1 VADAGKR
8 VAGGSDRARDRGA
21 SARMSLSLAAA
32 AGVVVGAAT
41 AVPVG
46 AGFGAML
53 GWDAA
58 SAVYVSLVWAS
69 VWRMDAERTA
79 RTAVRED
86 PARATTDAVVLTAA
100 VASLAAVGLVLV
112 SAAHVAGS
120 ARDLRVTLGLVS
132 VALAWGVVHTV
143 FALRYAAL
151 YYGGPVGGI
160 DFHGGRAPNYADFA
174 YLAFTIGMTFQVSD
188 TDIGS
193 APIRRTALRHALL
206 SYLFGTGVLATTVN
220 LVASLSSN

>member
-1 VADAGKR
+1 
-8 VAGGSDRARDRGA
+8 
-21 SARMSLSLAAA
+21 MSVGLAAA

-58 SAVYVSLVWAS
+58 SAVYVNLVWAS

-86 PARATTDAVVLTAA
+86 PARATTDALVLTAA
-100 VASLAAVGLVLV
+100 LASLAAVGLLLV
-112 SAAHVAGS
+112 SAAHIAGTS
-120 ARDLRVTLGLVS
+120 RDLRVALGLVS

-151 YYGGPVGGI
+151 YYSGPDGGGI
-160 DFHGGRAPNYADFA
+160 DFHGGRAPDYADFA

-220 LVASLSSN
+220 LVASLSSH